1 MLEEDAPAL
10 QRLAEQS
17 KDYRER
23 ERLRALYALAIG
35 ESVERVAQ
43 IFDVN
48 VSTVYEWIAKWKE
61 EHDLQD
67 EPRSGRPPEL
77 SAKDKETIK
86 RLVEEGDPKK
96 HGINAG
102 VWDTKELQTYFALR
116 GKSVSR
122 DAIRVT
128 LKSMGAHYVKAD
140 VHYAEASLKLQKKF
154 AHLFFEALASKPDD
168 VVVLFA
174 DEMSASCSPKKGYGW
189 TFEKRLVVEAPQSGG
204 RKRLNVFGAVNPESG
219 ELVEMASANAKS
231 SAFIKFV
238 RKVKQFYEG
247 KQVWLYVD
255 NGPTHTSAKARRYV
269 ENHAGIELR
278 FLPPYS
284 PDLNPKE
291 QWWNFLRRKFLSNKC
306 FGTPHQLAT
315 AISGYTRLAP
325 PQTVQ
330 SVCSLEPLRQLA

>member
-10 QRLAEQS
+10 QRLASEC
-17 KDYRER
+17 KDAKER
-23 ERLRALYALAIG
+23 ERLRALYAISIG
-35 ESVERVAQ
+35 ERVERVAE
-43 IFDVN
+43 IFCVN
-48 VSTVYEWIAKWKE
+48 ASTVYEWVTRWN
-61 EHDLQD
+61 D
-67 EPRSGRPPEL
+67 EKNLADKPKDGRPPVLNE
-77 SAKDKETIK
+77 KEKAEIR

-96 HGINAG
+96 RGINAG
-102 VWDTKELQTYFALR
+102 VWDTKELQTYFASR

-122 DAIRVT
+122 DVIRVA
-128 LKSMGAHYVKAD
+128 LKTMGARYVKAD

-154 AHLFFEALASKPDD
+154 AHLFFEAVASKPDD

-189 TFEKRLVVEAPQSGG
+189 TFETRLVVEAPQSGG

-219 ELVEMASANAKS
+219 ELVEMASADAKS

-238 RKVKQFYEG
+238 RKVKQNYEG
-247 KQVWLYVD
+247 KRVWLYVD
-255 NGPTHTSAKARRYV
+255 NGPTHTSARVRHYT
-269 ENHAGIELR
+269 ENHADIELR

-291 QWWNFLRRKFLSNKC
+291 QWWNFLRRKFLANKC
-306 FGTPHQLAT
+306 FETRHQLAT
-315 AISGYTRLAP
+315 AISGYTRLTP